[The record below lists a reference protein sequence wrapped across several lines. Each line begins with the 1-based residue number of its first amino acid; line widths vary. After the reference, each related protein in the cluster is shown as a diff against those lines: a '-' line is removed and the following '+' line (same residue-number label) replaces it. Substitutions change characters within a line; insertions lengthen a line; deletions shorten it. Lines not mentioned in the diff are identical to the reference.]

1 MSFSLSLLA
10 ATGPGVYYAYQ
21 NSDSFGKAIVVVLI
35 LLSVVTWTIMIDK
48 GIALHRSRKCAYRFG
63 AFFRGNSH
71 NLANP
76 TLRREAD
83 RIAGPTSAIYNAGV
97 EKLLDFYE
105 EQSRTESITTGG
117 IVPCKLSEAQINA
130 IEAVLEREVSLQIQE
145 LETRIGTLGTMV
157 SLSPFLGLFGTVW
170 GVMMAF
176 CGIAVA
182 GKPDFTALAPGVAGA
197 LLTTI
202 AGLVVAIPSLLG
214 YNSLNASI
222 RTTTVAMENFTDE
235 FMARLKLEQ
244 LKISSRDPEL

>member
-1 MSFSLSLLA
+1 MSFPLA
-10 ATGPGVYYAYQ
+10 AVITGPGVYYAFQ
-21 NSDSFGKAIVVVLI
+21 NSDSVGKGIVAVLI
-35 LLSVVTWTIMIDK
+35 VLSVVTWTIMVDK
-48 GIALHRSRKCAYRFG
+48 GIALHRSRVSAYSFG
-63 AFFRGNSH
+63 AVFRNNNH
-71 NLANP
+71 NIATP

-83 RIAGPTSAIYNAGV
+83 NLGGPTAAIYNAGV
-97 EKLLDFYE
+97 KKLLDFYE
-105 EQSRTESITTGG
+105 EQSRDGSLSVGS

-145 LETRIGTLGTMV
+145 LETRLGMLGTMV
-157 SLSPFLGLFGTVW
+157 SLTPFLGLFGTVW

-176 CGIAVA
+176 CGIAIA

-202 AGLVVAIPSLLG
+202 AGLFVAIPSLLG
-214 YNSLNASI
+214 YNSMNASI

-244 LKISSRDPEL
+244 LKISAHDQEQ